1 MIHKKYALLTNFMKI
16 YTPLSIQSLITALT
30 DDISVFLYSS
40 LLFPLYFW
48 HGLHEEVSYCHQIRH
63 SHDNKQLVQVYIN
76 CKHIS
81 RLTTIQWVIE
91 KWNYTLSLHW
101 AVDTC
106 ISKTALRSTETSKIE
121 SDVAHHSYMITD
133 NNLHDVIV
141 VINSS
146 EERITPQLYWPKQT
160 AAVQTA
166 AVCVT
171 SPLLIYKLLRSGCGS
186 GCGQAVVWT

>member
-1 MIHKKYALLTNFMKI
+1 MFCWQISWRSIHHFSLA
-16 YTPLSIQSLITALT
+16 IQSLITALT

-40 LLFPLYFW
+40 LLFPLYLW

-91 KWNYTLSLHW
+91 KWNYTLSLHL
-101 AVDTC
+101 AID
-106 ISKTALRSTETSKIE
+106 ISNTALRSTESSKIE

-141 VINSS
+141 VINSR
-146 EERITPQLYWPKQT
+146 EERITPQL
-160 AAVQTA
+160 
-166 AVCVT
+166 
-171 SPLLIYKLLRSGCGS
+171 
-186 GCGQAVVWT
+186 